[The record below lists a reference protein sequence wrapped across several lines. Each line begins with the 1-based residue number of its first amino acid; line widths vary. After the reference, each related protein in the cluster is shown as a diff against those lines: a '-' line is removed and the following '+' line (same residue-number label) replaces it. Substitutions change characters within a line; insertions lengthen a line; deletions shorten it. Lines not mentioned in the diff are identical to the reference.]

1 MHRAWYFGVRP
12 IGQALLA
19 VAAVCAAAG
28 CRQIFD
34 VGKFHAEA
42 KAGNSGDGDDGGD
55 RGDGGDRRCMSCLQA
70 RCESPLKACLD
81 EPTCNDFWNCRV
93 GCAPG
98 DGTCQNTCRTRA
110 WPWNG
115 GAYRVDQSGDLEAC
129 AASSCDA
136 ECGVRHVFGTQDCMA
151 CVTSN
156 CGDVDL
162 EAHTTDVDVQH
173 LESCDARCVAITV
186 NDARRLAYCNC
197 PGETG
202 ASAGAVARWTAR
214 QACTALTCG
223 MQCNGSTSFAPDLDC
238 LGTSTFVSAVPSPIT
253 YHLVAYGLP
262 AKGDLDNAT
271 ASACT
276 LSEPDCKITRA
287 GPYPFTFIP
296 ESHQPDAGSSNG
308 GGDFA
313 GVVDFNLSFETKFEP
328 FADRM
333 EVRINGFRNLLYEVP
348 RLQQDSLTVWWP
360 VGTLQ
365 MLVKEITQFKTDVST
380 SGGSILAVIVADC
393 EGRALPG
400 VQITANSTSTTND
413 VRSLTPTYIG
423 ADNQTTSIGVA
434 VFDGVP
440 TGSAEVTATYQGR
453 FHSKGRVLIVA
464 DGYTL
469 IGLGPSAPPPGD
481 TP

>member
-1 MHRAWYFGVRP
+1 MHRAGYFGVRP
-12 IGQALLA
+12 LGYALFT
-19 VAAVCAAAG
+19 AAALWAAAG

-34 VGKFHAEA
+34 VSKFHAEEQTGSPA
-42 KAGNSGDGDDGGD
+42 KN
-55 RGDGGDRRCMSCLQA
+55 GDGGDNRCMSCLQQ
-70 RCESPLKACLD
+70 RCESTLQACLD

-93 GCAPG
+93 GCAPS
-98 DGTCQNTCRTRA
+98 DGTCQNICRTRA

-115 GAYRVDQSGDLEAC
+115 GAYRVDQSGELEAC
-129 AASSCDA
+129 AASSCDP
-136 ECGVRHVFGTQDCMA
+136 ECRLWHVFGTQDCMT
-151 CVTSN
+151 CVTSK
-156 CGDVDL
+156 CIDVPLNQNTADL
-162 EAHTTDVDVQH
+162 DTQH

-186 NDARRLAYCNC
+186 DDKRRLAYCDC
-197 PGETG
+197 PGATG
-202 ASAGAVARWTAR
+202 ASADAVARWTAR
-214 QACTALTCG
+214 QACTTLTCG
-223 MQCNGSTSFAPDLDC
+223 MQCNAPNSFTPDLDC

-253 YHLVAYGLP
+253 YHLIAYGLP
-262 AKGDLDNAT
+262 AKTDLAGAT

-296 ESHQPDAGSSNG
+296 ENHRPDAGSSNG

-313 GVVDFNLSFETKFEP
+313 GVVDFELPFGTKFEP

-333 EVRINGFRNLLYEVP
+333 EVRIDGFRNLLYEVP
-348 RLQQDSLTVWWP
+348 RLQQDKLTVWWP

-365 MLVKEITQFKTDVST
+365 MLVKELTQFRTDVST
-380 SGGSILAVIVADC
+380 STGSILAVIVADC

-400 VQITANSTSTTND
+400 VQISASSTSTTND
-413 VRSLTPTYIG
+413 VSSLTPIYPLG
-423 ADNQTTSIGVA
+423 GDNQTGSIGVA

-440 TGSAEVTATYQGR
+440 PGSAEVTATYQGQ